1 MIKLAFNK
9 EEPKKVFLIDRV
21 ERVAINDI
29 GVKECYRGTLVD
41 TSTAPDTH
49 IENYL
54 AQVKGFEIEWI
65 EVPVDLSSVYNLNN
79 QTKEV
84 TPSKSQQV
92 VKPDDGY
99 TGLDSVTVKAAP
111 LEAKTATPSTS
122 EQEIKATTEGKIGL
136 SKCTVAAVTSAIDA
150 NIVAGNIKDG
160 VTILGVTG
168 SYVKP
173 EDANLVPENIKSGV
187 TIYGVEGTYTGQ

>member
-1 MIKLAFNK
+1 MFKLAFNK

-29 GVKECYRGTLVD
+29 GVKECYLGTLVD
-41 TSTAPDTH
+41 TSTRPDTH
-49 IENYL
+49 VENYL
-54 AQVKGFEIEWI
+54 VQVKGFEMDWI
-65 EVPVDLSSVYNLNN
+65 DVPVDLSSVYNLNN

-92 VKPDDGY
+92 IKPDDGY

-111 LEAKTATPSTS
+111 LETKTVTPSTS
-122 EQEIKATTEGKIGL
+122 EQEIVSTSTGKIGL
-136 SKCTVAAVTSAIDA
+136 SKVTVAAVTSAIDS
-150 NIVAGNIKDG
+150 NIVAGNIRNG

-187 TIYGVEGTYTGQ
+187 TIYGVEGTYTGE